1 MAKVNCKHI
10 ALTVL
15 MGSPL
20 FYCALRRK
28 EYPKHC
34 NSCPRFEAR
43 EPKEI
48 LMGQGMTE
56 IEAEDFIEG
65 CKKGLKT
72 RREGK
77 VIPWSQLKKELDI
90 KT

>member
-1 MAKVNCKHI
+1 MANCKHI

-15 MGSPL
+15 MGSPM

-34 NSCPRFEAR
+34 SRCPKLEQS
-43 EPKEI
+43 ETKEI

-56 IEAEDFIEG
+56 VEAEDFIAG
-65 CKKGLKT
+65 IKRGVKATK
-72 RREGK
+72 EGK
-77 VIPWSQLKKELDI
+77 TVPWSKVKEDL
-90 KT
+90 TLQ